1 MLADGDGEKVRDALA
16 DLLACKVKFGPTDC
30 AKLAECATRGM
41 NLSADDMVSV
51 QKYAM
56 ALVRK
61 AQSNSKP
68 YLFIAREG
76 MPECYSGIDDYLLAQ
91 HKKKGRDDEQEKTAP
106 AEVGARNS

>member
-1 MLADGDGEKVRDALA
+1 
-16 DLLACKVKFGPTDC
+16 
-30 AKLAECATRGM
+30 M

-61 AQSNSKP
+61 AQSDSKP
-68 YLFIAREG
+68 YLFTVREG
-76 MPECYSGIDDYLLAQ
+76 MPECYSRIALWDPHYKGIDDYLLAQ
-91 HKKKGRDDEQEKTAP
+91 QKKKGKNDAQEKTAP

>member
-1 MLADGDGEKVRDALA
+1 
-16 DLLACKVKFGPTDC
+16 
-30 AKLAECATRGM
+30 M

-61 AQSNSKP
+61 AQSDSKP

-76 MPECYSGIDDYLLAQ
+76 MPECYSRIALWDPHYKGIDDYLLAQ
-91 HKKKGRDDEQEKTAP
+91 HKKKGKIDEQEKTAP